1 MVKIN
6 EYQKWLD
13 KMIEKVREED
23 IVLSKK
29 LYGFTDIDS
38 SESESDI
45 SAQKRTQKPPDLNT

>member
-1 MVKIN
+1 MVEIN

-13 KMIEKVREED
+13 KMMEKVCEED

-29 LYGFTDIDS
+29 LYGFNDIDS